1 MLPYLFNSED
11 HRFITDRGTHDCFDD
26 EHETGWPGHK
36 LKKGERSIT
45 FGSPNCNLE
54 RNGRTCLNAADS
66 EERSPLARS
75 RANSRHT
82 ARSLLVVGLFVATH
96 ALAQE
101 DKKTDEDKPADPDTG
116 ESTIEE
122 KTLGLLP
129 NPLQRYGVKFAATYI
144 GEVLG
149 NVSGGLKQSAVY
161 EGRLNLA
168 VDVDLQKLVGIDK
181 LTFHANM
188 FQIHGDGLSRSNL
201 QNLFVVSGIEALPS
215 TRLYEAYFE
224 KQWGEKKVS
233 LKLGQLA
240 ADSEFF
246 NTKYTDVFTNA
257 SMGWPAI
264 TSLDLPSGGP
274 SPPLAAMGARLL
286 VNVTEQLSVLGGVFD
301 GDQAGPGPGDAQER
315 NRYGVNFR
323 INDPP
328 LLLGQIQYAWNN
340 KKGDPNLT
348 GQIKL
353 GGWRHFG
360 NFADERFASNG
371 VSLAAP
377 AGSGAPLPLS
387 GDVGGWA
394 VFEQQIYRVPHSDD
408 RGIGIFARVSGAP
421 ADRNLIDHY
430 ADAGLEFIGL
440 SDARPDDKIGIA
452 AGYAHISK
460 RAQALDTDYRALVRP
475 DWPTRS
481 FEGLLTAV
489 YQYQIRDGWTVQPNF
504 QYIIHPGGGATLP
517 SGPLAGKALG
527 NASVFG
533 LRTTLKF

>member
-1 MLPYLFNSED
+1 MSAQAIRHVVRALTLGAYL
-11 HRFITDRGTHDCFDD
+11 T
-26 EHETGWPGHK
+26 
-36 LKKGERSIT
+36 
-45 FGSPNCNLE
+45 
-54 RNGRTCLNAADS
+54 AAAQS
-66 EERSPLARS
+66 
-75 RANSRHT
+75 
-82 ARSLLVVGLFVATH
+82 F
-96 ALAQE
+96 AQE
-101 DKKTDEDKPADPDTG
+101 DKKTDDDKPADPDTG
-116 ESTIEE
+116 ESTVEE

-129 NPLQRYGVKFAATYI
+129 NPWQTYGVKFAATYI
-144 GEVLG
+144 GEALG
-149 NVSGGLKQSAVY
+149 NPTGGLKQGAVY

-168 VDVDLQKLVGIDK
+168 LDVDLDKLAGLDK

-201 QNLFVVSGIEALPS
+201 QNFFVASGIEALPS

-224 KQWGEKKVS
+224 KQWGDKKVS

-246 NTKYTDVFTNA
+246 NTKYTDVFTNS

-286 VNVTEQLSVLGGVFD
+286 VNVTSQLSALGGIFD
-301 GDQAGPGPGDAQER
+301 GDQAGPGPGDPQQR
-315 NRYGVNFR
+315 DRYGVNFR
-323 INDPP
+323 VNDPP

-360 NFADERFASNG
+360 SFADQRLASNG

-377 AGSGAPLPLS
+377 TSSGEPLLLS
-387 GDVGGWA
+387 GDIGGWA
-394 VFEQQIYRVPHSDD
+394 VFEQQVYRVPHSDD
-408 RGIGIFARVSGAP
+408 RGVGIFARVSGAP
-421 ADRNLIDHY
+421 ADRNLIDLY
-430 ADAGLEFIGL
+430 ADGGLELIGL
-440 SDARPDDKIGIA
+440 SDARPDDKFGIA
-452 AGYAHISK
+452 AGYAHVSK
-460 RAQALDTDYRALVRP
+460 HAQALDSDYRSLVGP
-475 DWPTRS
+475 QWPVRS

-489 YQYQIRDGWTVQPNF
+489 YQYQVKDGWTVQPNF
-504 QYIIHPGGGATLP
+504 QYIVNPGGGATLP
-517 SGPLAGKALG
+517 AGSLPGKALR
-527 NASVFG
+527 NAAVFG